1 MLDLTTD
8 GNACFFYCL
17 AAHFHPE
24 KVRKTV
30 DRRWRGRVR
39 LKRETK
45 NLYRR
50 VCSSPMETF
59 PGVTMD
65 DMDHLEKKFN
75 VGVQIY
81 NVEQS
86 NFAYLFRRANPKYAD
101 VMHHGFE

>member
-1 MLDLTTD
+1 MSVYVSHLDFPIRANVNGRRNARSGVLNLTTD

-24 KVRKTV
+24 KVRKKV
-30 DRRWRGRVR
+30 ESRHALN

-75 VGVQIY
+75 VCLD
-81 NVEQS
+81 
-86 NFAYLFRRANPKYAD
+86 F
-101 VMHHGFE
+101 